1 MKKNNIRRMLI
12 LGFLIIL
19 VVAILDF
26 TWLVWYMNRESD
38 RDVQSIA
45 KTYIRSITAEEIY
58 SYEAIAEIRLD
69 QMQFLKNQL
78 DSLREESSAQDIN
91 STIRRSVSFRDLES
105 VALLSQSETFQ
116 TSFGQELKRVDD
128 MDYLK
133 KELTTNGGVV
143 MAAESVEGET
153 YITWAL
159 PASYPM
165 LNGETSIGILFC
177 RKMDQFIEKMHL
189 EADRTLAT
197 FLLIRRDGSYV
208 VTGTETQELTVF
220 DKILK
225 YIKPIDSTPQQKVD
239 ELKKAIETDGSW
251 DVTALYNDSER
262 GISERRM
269 ISAVPLPGSNWYL
282 ITILPYGVL
291 DQAIDN
297 MGQSRFFAT
306 STAVTILSLAILLVM
321 ILYII
326 QSEKQRKALEEANI
340 QAEKA
345 KDEAEKERA
354 TAEKAKEEAEKE
366 RSIAENAKVEADA
379 ARDEAEKER
388 AIAEE
393 AKEEAEKERT
403 IAEKAKEEA
412 DAARDEAEKE
422 RAIAEEAKEEAEKER
437 AIAEDAKVEAD
448 AARDEAEKERAIAE
462 EAKEEADAARDE
474 AEKERAIAEE
484 AKEEAER
491 ERAIAEEA
499 KEDAIYANKAKSD
512 FLSNMSHD
520 IRTPMNAIVGMTA
533 IATTHIDDKERVR
546 DCLKKIT
553 LSGKQLLGLINDVL
567 DMSKIESGK
576 MTLNVEA
583 LSLKQTMETMCDIV
597 RPQIRANGQ
606 NFDIF
611 ISNILSEEVY
621 CDSVRLNQVLL
632 NFLSNAMKFTPKGG
646 QIHIDLWQ
654 EPSEKGDDYVQTH
667 FAVID
672 TGMGMTKEFQDK
684 LFTAFERED
693 NRRVQ
698 KTQGTGLGMTISK
711 FIVDAMGGQIQVK
724 SEVGVGTT
732 FHIIVDFERVTESE
746 ADMKLPGWKVLVV
759 DDNED
764 LRRTAAISLEE
775 LGAKPETC
783 RSGEEALQKAIQAHE
798 KGEDFFA
805 ALVDYKMEG
814 MNGIETSKK
823 LREIL
828 GKNVPICLISAYD
841 WTEIEDEA
849 GSAGIT
855 GFIPKPLFKSTL
867 YHELRMFQEGRA
879 RVKEDE
885 DNINLQFDLKERKI
899 LLAEDNDINAE
910 IATMILEENGA
921 EIERAED
928 GKIAAE
934 MFEMSKEGYYDVI
947 LMDLRMPH
955 MNGIEAT
962 EAIRALKRSDA
973 GKIPII
979 AMTADAFA
987 EDAEKC
993 LAAGMNAHLAK
1004 PIDVEQ
1010 LKKTLAKFLTD

>member
-1 MKKNNIRRMLI
+1 MKKNNVRRMLI
-12 LGFLIIL
+12 LGFFIIL
-19 VVAILDF
+19 IVAILDF

-45 KTYIRSITAEEIY
+45 KTYIKSITAEEIY
-58 SYEAIAEIRLD
+58 SYEAIAQIRLD

-78 DSLREESSAQDIN
+78 DSLRKGSSAQDIN

-105 VALLSQSETFQ
+105 VVLLSQSETFQ
-116 TSFGQELKRVDD
+116 TSFGQELKKVDD
-128 MDYLK
+128 MEYLK
-133 KELTTNGGVV
+133 KELSTNGGVV
-143 MAAESVEGET
+143 MAAESVDGET

-177 RKMDQFIEKMHL
+177 RKMNQFIDKLKL
-189 EADRTLAT
+189 EAERTLAT

-220 DKILK
+220 EKIQK
-225 YIKPIDSTPQQKVD
+225 YIKPIDATPQQKVD
-239 ELKKAIETDGSW
+239 ELKKAIETDGTW
-251 DVTALYNDSER
+251 EVTATYTDPER

-291 DQAIDN
+291 DQVIDN
-297 MGQSRFFAT
+297 MGQNRFFAT
-306 STAVTILSLAILLVM
+306 TTAVTILSLAILLVM

-326 QSEKQRKALEEANI
+326 QSENQRKALEEANI

-345 KDEAEKERA
+345 R
-354 TAEKAKEEAEKE
+354 EEAEKE
-366 RSIAENAKVEADA
+366 RSIAEAAKVEAEKERAIAVKAREDA
-379 ARDEAEKER
+379 DSARVEAEKER

-393 AKEEAEKERT
+393 AKEDAEKERA
-403 IAEKAKEEA
+403 IAEKAREDA
-412 DAARDEAEKE
+412 DSARVEAEKE
-422 RAIAEEAKEEAEKER
+422 RAIAEEAKVEAEKER
-437 AIAEDAKVEAD
+437 SIAEAAKVEA
-448 AARDEAEKERAIAE
+448 EK
-462 EAKEEADAARDE
+462 
-474 AEKERAIAEE
+474 
-484 AKEEAER
+484 

-533 IATTHIDDKERVR
+533 IATTHIDDKERVQ

-597 RPQIRANGQ
+597 RPQIKTNGQ

-611 ISNILSEEVY
+611 ISNIIAEEVY
-621 CDSVRLNQVLL
+621 CDSIRLNQVLL

-646 QIHIDLWQ
+646 HIHIDLWQ
-654 EPSEKGDDYVQTH
+654 EPSEKGDAYVQTH

-698 KTQGTGLGMTISK
+698 KTQGTGLGLTISK
-711 FIVDAMGGQIQVK
+711 FIVDAMGGQILVK
-724 SEVGVGTT
+724 SEAGAGTT
-732 FHIIVDFERVTESE
+732 FHIIVDFERVTVSE
-746 ADMKLPGWKVLVV
+746 ADMKLPDWKVLVV

-783 RSGEEALQKAIQAHE
+783 QNGEEALQKAIEAHE

-805 ALVDYKMEG
+805 ALVDYKMDG

-828 GKNVPICLISAYD
+828 GKDVPICLISAYD

-849 GSAGIT
+849 GNAGIT
-855 GFIPKPLFKSTL
+855 GFISKPLFKSTL
-867 YHELRMFQEGRA
+867 YHELRAFREGRP
-879 RVKEDE
+879 RDKGDE
-885 DNINLQFDLKERKI
+885 NNIDLQFDLKDRKI

-910 IATMILEENGA
+910 IATMILEESGA
-921 EIERAED
+921 LIERAED
-928 GKIAAE
+928 GKIASE
-934 MFEMSKEGYYDVI
+934 MFEKSKEGYYDLI

-962 EAIRALKRSDA
+962 EAIRAMKRSDA

-1010 LKKTLAKFLTD
+1010 LKKTFARFLSN